1 MKKRQQQS
9 VGPGDI
15 CRLKMCSPHTFHVLL
30 LATYNQIGSR
40 TDWELMTTAP
50 LLRKFNTRAL
60 MRVLRLSYKHDQISV
75 ILTYILINVVQNTFI
90 FHVLQLELWDVIE
103 NISLK

>member
-1 MKKRQQQS
+1 
-9 VGPGDI
+9 
-15 CRLKMCSPHTFHVLL
+15 
-30 LATYNQIGSR
+30 
-40 TDWELMTTAP
+40 
-50 LLRKFNTRAL
+50 